1 RPLQPEEPE
10 RTFQAARSPFALQT
24 LNAADYPTVTQ
35 SEQWA
40 ASFSMPQRALK
51 NLFAQV
57 HFAMAQQDIRYY
69 LNGLLLVLEP
79 GRVRAVATDGHRLA
93 HSGVAVDGQQ
103 ATLDV
108 IIPRKTIHE
117 MQRLLSDDDQATVQV
132 D

>member
-1 RPLQPEEPE
+1 
-10 RTFQAARSPFALQT
+10 
-24 LNAADYPTVTQ
+24 
-35 SEQWA
+35 
-40 ASFSMPQRALK
+40 
-51 NLFAQV
+51 QV

-69 LNGLLLVLEP
+69 VNGLLLVLEP

-132 D
+132 DVTAGQIRFRFDNIAVVSKPVEGKFP